1 MCRKTVLGPTYGSPV
16 ERVAVLPNTDTN
28 AERGHRYMA
37 YASKDKV
44 GLQILPLDGNPHNAI
59 ALIAHPDGVR
69 LLSALF

>member
-69 LLSALF
+69 LL